1 MLIVGSY
8 EAKTR
13 LPALLRSVERGESVT
28 ITRRGVPIARIIGV
42 DPGAGEDTESVI
54 ARMRRARSARTAVPA
69 DEILLARDQGRR
81 P

>member
-13 LPALLRSVERGESVT
+13 LPELLRSVERGESVT

-54 ARMRRARSARTAVPA
+54 ARMRRARSARTAVSS
-69 DEILLARDQGRR
+69 DEILSARDHGRR
-81 P
+81 L